1 MATVTVTQTHP
12 LGMDAAQ
19 EKATAL
25 MARLQ
30 RTRAKLIGETR
41 WNEDG
46 TRGVATGKMFS
57 AEFTVSDTEVSLT
70 VELKGLGGK
79 FLAPKVEADTKRI
92 FARTFGS

>member
-1 MATVTVTQTHP
+1 MATVTVSQTHT
-12 LGMDAAQ
+12 LGMEVAQ
-19 EKATAL
+19 EKAKAL
-25 MARLQ
+25 MARMQ
-30 RTRAKLIGETR
+30 QKLSKMIGETQ

-46 TRGVATGKMFS
+46 TKGVATGKMFT
-57 AEFTVSDTEVSLT
+57 AEFTVSDTEVALT

>member
-1 MATVTVTQTHP
+1 MATVTVTQTHT

-19 EKATAL
+19 EKAKAL
-25 MARLQ
+25 MARMQ
-30 RTRAKLIGETR
+30 QKLSKMIGETL

-57 AEFTVSDTEVSLT
+57 AEFVVSDTEVSLT

-79 FLAPKVEADTKRI
+79 FLAPKVESDTKRI